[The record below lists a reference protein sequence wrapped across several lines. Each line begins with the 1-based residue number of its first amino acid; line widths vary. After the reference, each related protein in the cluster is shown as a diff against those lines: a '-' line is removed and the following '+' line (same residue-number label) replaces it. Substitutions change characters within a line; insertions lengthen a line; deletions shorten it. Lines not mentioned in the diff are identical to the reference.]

1 MENNLSHIE
10 LNHFLATIDPQCEGL
25 IFKAVGEGFVGFS
38 SEDPELPELACV
50 YICKP
55 GFQQKIQFGKTL
67 RQLSASNAHAQ
78 HYDPLMDWGQLGKFI
93 KNFKVGL
100 IEPDDEQPLWTARVR
115 LSTKT
120 YIFCHE
126 EPQVAIAMVLYEAHK
141 DATQ

>member
-1 MENNLSHIE
+1 
-10 LNHFLATIDPQCEGL
+10 
-25 IFKAVGEGFVGFS
+25 
-38 SEDPELPELACV
+38 V

-78 HYDPLMDWGQLGKFI
+78 HYDPLMDWGRLGKFI

-100 IEPDDEQPLWTARVR
+100 IEPDDDQPRWTARVR
-115 LSTKT
+115 LGTKT
-120 YIFCHE
+120 YTFCHE
-126 EPQVAIAMVLYEAHK
+126 EPQRAIAMVLYEAHK